1 MDHEYNQKIEFK
13 EKLIK
18 FFKENKIKVF
28 ITTTIVIIIFV
39 SFIIFQSFKEK
50 NNRDVSEKF
59 ISAGIF
65 LASKDE
71 EKSKNLYEEI
81 ILSKNKFYSV
91 LALNMILEKELE
103 ENQDKVLNYF
113 KIVENLNISK
123 EQKDLIKFKK
133 ALFLIKNSK
142 VKEGNDLL
150 NEIIDT
156 NSKLKEL
163 AEEII
168 SNWSKIKNE
177 IYFDLYNFT
186 IFSKLLIW

>member
-1 MDHEYNQKIEFK
+1 MDNEYNQKIEFK
-13 EKLIK
+13 EKLIT
-18 FFKENKIKVF
+18 FFKENKIKVL
-28 ITTTIVIIIFV
+28 ITTTIVIIIFI
-39 SFIIFQSFKEK
+39 SYIIFQSFKEK

-65 LASKDE
+65 LTSKDE

-81 ILSKNKFYSV
+81 VLSKNKFYSV
-91 LALNMILEKELE
+91 LALNVILEKELE
-103 ENQDKVLNYF
+103 ENQEKVLNYF
-113 KIVENLNISK
+113 KIVENLNVSK

-142 VKEGNDLL
+142 IKEGKDLL

-168 SNWSKIKNE
+168 SK
-177 IYFDLYNFT
+177 
-186 IFSKLLIW
+186 

>member
-28 ITTTIVIIIFV
+28 ITTTIVIMVFI
-39 SFIIFQSFKEK
+39 SFIIFQSYKEK

-91 LALNMILEKELE
+91 LALNVILEKELE
-103 ENQDKVLNYF
+103 ENQEKILNYF

-123 EQKDLIKFKK
+123 EQKDLIRFKK

-168 SNWSKIKNE
+168 SN
-177 IYFDLYNFT
+177 
-186 IFSKLLIW
+186 

>member
-13 EKLIK
+13 EKLIT

-28 ITTTIVIIIFV
+28 ITTTIVIIIFI
-39 SFIIFQSFKEK
+39 SYIIFQSFKEK

-65 LASKDE
+65 LAAKDE
-71 EKSKNLYEEI
+71 VKSKNLYKEI
-81 ILSKNKFYSV
+81 VLSKNKFYSV
-91 LALNMILEKELE
+91 LALNAILEKGLE
-103 ENQDKVLNYF
+103 ENQEKVLNYF

-168 SNWSKIKNE
+168 SN
-177 IYFDLYNFT
+177 
-186 IFSKLLIW
+186 

>member
-1 MDHEYNQKIEFK
+1 MDNEYNQKIEFK
-13 EKLIK
+13 EKLIT
-18 FFKENKIKVF
+18 FFKENKIKVL
-28 ITTTIVIIIFV
+28 ITTTIVIIIFI
-39 SFIIFQSFKEK
+39 SYIIFQSFKEK
-50 NNRDVSEKF
+50 NNRDVAEKF

-65 LASKDE
+65 LTSKDE

-81 ILSKNKFYSV
+81 VLSKNKFYSV
-91 LALNMILEKELE
+91 LALNVILEKELE
-103 ENQDKVLNYF
+103 ENQEKVLNYF
-113 KIVENLNISK
+113 KIVENLNVSK

-142 VKEGNDLL
+142 IKEGNDLL

-168 SNWSKIKNE
+168 SK
-177 IYFDLYNFT
+177 
-186 IFSKLLIW
+186 

>member
-1 MDHEYNQKIEFK
+1 MDNEYNQKIEFK
-13 EKLIK
+13 EKLIT
-18 FFKENKIKVF
+18 FFKENKIKVL
-28 ITTTIVIIIFV
+28 ITTTIVIIIFI
-39 SFIIFQSFKEK
+39 SYIIFQSFKEK
-50 NNRDVSEKF
+50 NNRDVAEKF

-65 LASKDE
+65 LTSKDE

-81 ILSKNKFYSV
+81 VLSKNKFYSV
-91 LALNMILEKELE
+91 LALNVILEKELE
-103 ENQDKVLNYF
+103 ENQEKVLNYF
-113 KIVENLNISK
+113 KIVENLNVSK

-142 VKEGNDLL
+142 IKEGKDLL

-168 SNWSKIKNE
+168 SK
-177 IYFDLYNFT
+177 
-186 IFSKLLIW
+186 